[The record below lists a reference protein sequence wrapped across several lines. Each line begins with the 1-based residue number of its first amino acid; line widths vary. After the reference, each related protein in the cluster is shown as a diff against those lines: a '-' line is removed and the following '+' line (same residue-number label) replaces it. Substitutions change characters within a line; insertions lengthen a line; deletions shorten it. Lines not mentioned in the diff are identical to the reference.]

1 MRAIA
6 TESGTTRL
14 AVRVRPT
21 SDQHQIVVA
30 FPWRHRTRAQVMGTA
45 VAEVLD
51 AVPGGEVDTVVTPRP
66 RGWPRPRAAPR
77 RPRSPPGSPWSR

>member
-6 TESGTTRL
+6 QESGTSRL

-30 FPWRHRTRAQVMGTA
+30 FPWRHRERAQEMGRA
-45 VAEVLD
+45 VADVLD
-51 AVPGGEVDTVVTPRP
+51 AVQEGAPSSVAEIEEAVS
-66 RGWPRPRAAPR
+66 RAAERVAASEPGPR
-77 RPRSPPGSPWSR
+77 RTR